1 MDRKMTIG
9 TLIYALL
16 CLIGVFICIFYLEFG
31 TVALVGI
38 LVFIP
43 LFMLI
48 FLIFMRTR
56 VSASVD
62 TKNPVSEKESM
73 EKQDVSSLF
82 Q

>member
-1 MDRKMTIG
+1 MTIG

-62 TKNPVSEKESM
+62 TKNPVS
-73 EKQDVSSLF
+73 
-82 Q
+82 